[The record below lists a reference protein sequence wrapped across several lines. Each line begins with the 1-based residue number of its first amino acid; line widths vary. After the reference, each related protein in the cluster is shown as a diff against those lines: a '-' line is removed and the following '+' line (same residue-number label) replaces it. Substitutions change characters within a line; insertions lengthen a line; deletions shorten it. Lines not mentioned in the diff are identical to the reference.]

1 MYDTIEEIEALFN
14 QEAESFFLEY
24 KSGHVFD
31 ELSSKVRI
39 ELVKDVS
46 AFANGG
52 GGVLIV
58 GVAEG
63 NDGKRSI
70 ATDFQPVTNDKISVE
85 QLTNIIKSNTDPVFS
100 AFHIKVLRHSA
111 GRIFVI
117 EIDQADTA
125 HQNRL
130 DRLYYQRTGVVSEPM
145 YDFAIRD
152 VMNRR
157 THPRVKVNFEIQTI
171 QSDLARQQN
180 VYRVVPNLLNE
191 GNITARHW
199 ALSVDLPADVAKNGM
214 IHRDMPMR
222 QRGNVKHNGIDYH
235 RVELHS
241 GQTLNSG
248 AGTLLLPG
256 QSRLL
261 TLDNAFAEMDLDV
274 NGEKRIILER
284 SKPSVYWSF
293 FLDDTPRKDGE
304 VPFSLW
310 CKN

>member
-14 QEAESFFLEY
+14 EEAESLSLEY
-24 KSGHVFD
+24 KSGLGFN
-31 ELSSKVRI
+31 ELSSKART
-39 ELVKDVS
+39 EFVKDVS

-52 GGVLIV
+52 GGVLII

-63 NDGKRSI
+63 GDGKRSV
-70 ATDFQPVTNDKISVE
+70 ATGFQPVTNDKISVE
-85 QLTNIIKSNTDPVFS
+85 QLTNIIKSSTDPVFS
-100 AFHIKVLRHSA
+100 AFRIKVLTHIA
-111 GRIFVI
+111 GRVFVI

-130 DRLYYQRTGVVSEPM
+130 DRLYYQRTGVLSEPM
-145 YDFAIRD
+145 YDFSIRD

-157 THPRVKVNFEIQTI
+157 THARVKLDFEIQTV
-171 QSDLARQQN
+171 QHALDRQHS
-180 VYRVVPNLLNE
+180 VYRVVPSLFNE
-191 GNITARHW
+191 GTITARHW
-199 ALSVDLPADVAKNGM
+199 ALSVDLPADAAKIGM

-222 QRGNVKHNGIDYH
+222 HRGNVKHNGIEYQ

-256 QSRLL
+256 QARLL
-261 TLDNAFAEMDLDV
+261 TLDSAFAEMDLDV
-274 NGEKRIILER
+274 SKEKRVLLER
-284 SKPSVYWSF
+284 SKPPLHWSF

-304 VPFSLW
+304 VSFSDW

>member
-1 MYDTIEEIEALFN
+1 MYDAIEEIEALFN
-14 QEAESFFLEY
+14 AEAESFSLEY
-24 KSGHVFD
+24 KSGRVFD

-39 ELVKDVS
+39 ELIKDVS

-70 ATDFQPVTNDKISVE
+70 ATGFQPVTNEKISIE

-100 AFHIKVLRHSA
+100 AFHIKVLRHAA

-145 YDFAIRD
+145 YDFSIRD

-157 THPRVKVNFEIQTI
+157 THLRVKVDFEIQMI
-171 QSDLARQQN
+171 QNDLAHQQY
-180 VYRVVPNLLNE
+180 VYRIVPNLLNE
-191 GNITARHW
+191 GGITARHW
-199 ALSVDLPADVAKNGM
+199 ALSVDLPANVAKIGM

-222 QRGNVKHNGIDYH
+222 HRGNVKHNGTEYH

-274 NGEKRIILER
+274 NAEKRIILER
-284 SKPSVYWSF
+284 GKPPVY
-293 FLDDTPRKDGE
+293 
-304 VPFSLW
+304 
-310 CKN
+310 